1 MSLFKKD
8 ISKKELEKA
17 VAVENKNKATINK
30 LIADAEGYLAKH
42 YNNDYYNIV
51 AKSCETEMKDEES
64 RYAKVKMM
72 NNYHKE
78 SKIDEKTYTKFKA
91 RLDIF
96 AKRMEGYS
104 HRLNVKY

>member
-17 VAVENKNKATINK
+17 FNEIQMNLENNYKDLAIKAYK
-30 LIADAEGYLAKH
+30 DADL
-42 YNNDYYNIV
+42 
-51 AKSCETEMKDEES
+51 ML
-64 RYAKVKMM
+64 

-78 SKIDEKTYTKFKA
+78 SNIHDKTYTKFKA

>member
-17 VAVENKNKATINK
+17 FNEIQMNLENNYKDLAIKAYK
-30 LIADAEGYLAKH
+30 DADL
-42 YNNDYYNIV
+42 
-51 AKSCETEMKDEES
+51 ML
-64 RYAKVKMM
+64 

-78 SKIDEKTYTKFKA
+78 SKIDYKTYTKFKA

>member
-17 VAVENKNKATINK
+17 FNEIQMNLENNYKDLAIKAYK
-30 LIADAEGYLAKH
+30 DADL
-42 YNNDYYNIV
+42 
-51 AKSCETEMKDEES
+51 ML
-64 RYAKVKMM
+64 

-78 SKIDEKTYTKFKA
+78 SKIDVKTYTKFKA

>member
-1 MSLFKKD
+1 MGSEMCIRDSYKD
-8 ISKKELEKA
+8 LAIKA
-17 VAVENKNKATINK
+17 YKD
-30 LIADAEGYLAKH
+30 ADL
-42 YNNDYYNIV
+42 
-51 AKSCETEMKDEES
+51 ML
-64 RYAKVKMM
+64 

-78 SKIDEKTYTKFKA
+78 SKLDEKTYTKFKA